1 MLSTQ
6 FYLSILL
13 INTFCLS
20 CAESSHG
27 IDFCHHLTGTVATVS
42 MLCIKKKYVH
52 AKTCIHTKHTDKHT
66 HIPFPHVPTAR
77 NNERVQTKVLRQQ
90 SKIFRNRFR
99 QASESH
105 QCRGSDEVTPVV
117 PFFFFFFSSFNS
129 AAWVPRTLLRT
140 KARIKRNK
148 FATQQCNTMFKEA
161 GRWGIACYGK
171 QNRHSKKTHFS
182 VLLQSNKNE
191 QERLQDEECQARA
204 GATVAPQGQWCLLS
218 AVHSSGTTPAKS
230 RCNVTGLARQFWPL
244 PHRRRL
250 PQELSSAPPVL
261 TRRRADVLQQAA
273 ATNLKSLSVFFVS

>member
-1 MLSTQ
+1 MPKLAFTPSTQ
-6 FYLSILL
+6 
-13 INTFCLS
+13 INTHTYLFLMFPRHAITNVCRLRCYGNKVKFLEIGSARPANLTNAVARMRWHQWCL
-20 CAESSHG
+20 
-27 IDFCHHLTGTVATVS
+27 
-42 MLCIKKKYVH
+42 
-52 AKTCIHTKHTDKHT
+52 
-66 HIPFPHVPTAR
+66 
-77 NNERVQTKVLRQQ
+77 
-90 SKIFRNRFR
+90 
-99 QASESH
+99 
-105 QCRGSDEVTPVV
+105 
-117 PFFFFFFSSFNS
+117 FFFFFSSFNS